1 MLLLPMSFGGRLG
14 MAELLV
20 VGFLG
25 GFVVSTC
32 ANFTSYA
39 LAQVMRLVR
48 SIR

>member
-1 MLLLPMSFGGRLG
+1 MG
-14 MAELLV
+14 ELLV

-39 LAQVMRLVR
+39 LAQVIRLVR

>member
-1 MLLLPMSFGGRLG
+1 MG
-14 MAELLV
+14 ELLV
-20 VGFLG
+20 LGFLV

-39 LAQVMRLVR
+39 LAQVMRLIR